1 MASVERTAYP
11 RFPRTITLKDL
22 QTSFTP
28 TAEELQWAMGFARS
42 ADRRLALLVQ
52 LKCFQHLHH
61 FVAVDAI
68 PAEIVRHV
76 CGCLSM
82 PAQDAITYP
91 DAHRSLYRH
100 HDVVR
105 KLLGVRPFTGAAAK
119 KETNQI
125 ALEASQIVDTRTDVI
140 NILVDELIQRGYE
153 LPSFSALVLVAEQV
167 HEAAQQT
174 LHERVGQR
182 LSQEQREWLDR
193 LVESD
198 LAARQTL
205 YNRIKRSAKKASRK
219 HLELLLGQL
228 DWLESLP
235 DCDALLEGIP
245 ETKLRHMADNAAV
258 LDAGELKDY
267 RPAKR
272 HALVLALIRR
282 MRVRCRDDIAEMFI
296 KRMSLIHKHAREALE
311 KTKSLQREMSEKL
324 VATLSD
330 VLEILSQNLDDAA
343 TGKRVREL
351 LAPHGDLNGLREDCA
366 AIRVWSGSNHLPL
379 VWKQFSSHRAA
390 IFRMAKALTFEPAT
404 PDRKLL
410 DALEVVIANEGKKS
424 EWIADVVDLSFA
436 SERWRKLVQRSQ
448 GLGHP
453 TNRRMLEVCVFSH
466 LSADLKSGEI
476 CIEGSE
482 SFSNY
487 RLKLLPWEECERELP
502 AYCERIG
509 IPQTADGLV
518 EALKALLSDTASEV
532 DASFPELRE
541 DVAIGSQG
549 EPILKRVAAKEVPPS
564 ALALQSAIET
574 RVPHR
579 NLLDVLANIEHWTG
593 FTRHF
598 GPQSGND
605 AKLRNARERQLLTV
619 FAMGCNLGP
628 NQASR
633 HLSNGV
639 TPHQL
644 SFVHR
649 RHMSLDQLDQACRDL
664 AELYLRLELP
674 KLWGDGKKVAADGTQ
689 YDFYEQ
695 NLLVGLHFRYR
706 RMGAVAYRHVADN
719 YIAVFRH
726 FIPPGFHEAVYVIEG
741 LLKAG
746 LSTQADTVY
755 SDTHGQ
761 SETVFAFTH
770 LVGIQLMPRIRNWK
784 DLKFYR
790 PDKSTQFKHIDR
802 LFTDTINWEVI
813 RENWQELMQAA
824 ISIKAGRIASPT
836 LLRKLSNE
844 GRHNRLFAAARE
856 LGRVLRTAYLLKW
869 ISSKEMRQEITG
881 TTNKI
886 ESYHAFT
893 KWLDFGGDVIA
904 ENDPTEQQ
912 KRLRYIDLVASAVIL
927 QNTVDMMK
935 VVQDLYYKGE
945 QVDVGDLAYLSPYM
959 TSTIKRFGNY
969 HLDLKR
975 PPEPWVKETMFREAA
990 KQSRQARD
998 AAPDA
1003 AANDAKP
1010 HE

>member
-22 QTSFTP
+22 QASFTP
-28 TAEELQWAMGFARS
+28 TSEELQWAGGFARG

-52 LKCFQHLHH
+52 LKCFQHLHY
-61 FVAVDAI
+61 FVGVGEI
-68 PAEIVRHV
+68 PAEIVRHIS
-76 CGCLSM
+76 GCLSM
-82 PAQDAITYP
+82 PPQDAISYP
-91 DAHRSLYRH
+91 DSRTAMYRH
-100 HDVVR
+100 HATVR
-105 KLLGVRPFTGAAAK
+105 KLLGVKPFTGAAAK
-119 KETNQI
+119 KEAVQI
-125 ALEASQIVDTRTDVI
+125 ALEASQIVDTRTDII
-140 NILVDELIQRGYE
+140 NILVDDLIHRGYE
-153 LPSFSALVLVAEQV
+153 LPSFSTLVLIAEQV
-167 HEAAQQT
+167 HEATQQA
-174 LHERVGQR
+174 LHERIAQR
-182 LSQEQREWLDR
+182 LGEEQRDWLDR
-193 LVESD
+193 LIETD
-198 LAARQTL
+198 LHARQTM

-219 HLELLLGQL
+219 HLDLLLGQL
-228 DWLESLP
+228 AWLESLP
-235 DCDALLEGIP
+235 DCDALLEGVP
-245 ETKLRHMADNAAV
+245 ETKLRHMADSAAV
-258 LDAGELKDY
+258 LDAGELKSY

-282 MRVRCRDDIAEMFI
+282 MRVRARDDIAEMFI
-296 KRMSLIHKHAREALE
+296 KRISLIHKHAREALDQ
-311 KTKSLQREMSEKL
+311 TKAQQREMSEQL
-324 VATLSD
+324 VATLGD
-330 VLEILSQNLDDAA
+330 VLEILGENLDDAA
-343 TGKRVREL
+343 TGKRVRDL
-351 LAPHGDLNGLREDCA
+351 LAPKGDLSRLREDCA

-379 VWKQFSSHRAA
+379 VWKPFSSHRAA
-390 IFRMAKALTFEPAT
+390 MFRMAQALNFEPAT
-404 PDRKLL
+404 PDRRLL
-410 DALEVVIANEGKKS
+410 AALDVVVANEGRKS
-424 EWIADVVDLSFA
+424 EWIADIVDLSFA
-436 SERWRKLVQRSQ
+436 SERWRKLIVRSQ
-448 GLGHP
+448 GHGNP

-466 LSADLKSGEI
+466 LSADLRSGEI

-487 RLKLLPWEECERELP
+487 RQKLLPWEDCQRDLP
-502 AYCERIG
+502 DYCERVG
-509 IPQTADGLV
+509 IPATADGLV
-518 EALKALLSDTASEV
+518 DALKQLLDATAGEV
-532 DASFPELRE
+532 DSAFPELRE

-549 EPILKRVAAKEVPPS
+549 DPILKRVVAKEVPPS
-564 ALALQSAIET
+564 ALALQAVIET

-605 AKLRNARERQLLTV
+605 PKLRNARERQLLTV

-628 NQASR
+628 NQAAR

-770 LVGIQLMPRIRNWK
+770 LMGIQLMPRIRNWK

-790 PDKSTQFKHIDR
+790 PDKARRFKHIDR
-802 LFTDTINWEVI
+802 LFTDTVNWEVI
-813 RENWQELMQAA
+813 RENWQELMQVAT
-824 ISIKAGRIASPT
+824 SIKAGRIASPT

-856 LGRVLRTAYLLKW
+856 LGRVLRTIYLLKW

-945 QVDVGDLAYLSPYM
+945 KVDVADLAYLSPYM
-959 TSTIKRFGNY
+959 TSAIKRFGNY

-975 PPEPWVKETMFREAA
+975 PPEPWVKEAMFRDAA
-990 KQSRQARD
+990 KQSRRARD
-998 AAPDA
+998 AATNEDVRA
-1003 AANDAKP
+1003 Q
-1010 HE
+1010 